1 MLMKEWNFGYR
12 RMSKFFIENNIKS
25 IRGYPL
31 TPSMC
36 WSIIKKKEMRDS
48 KFFSKNIVDI
58 KNVRVTYEDY
68 IPHIHGP
75 LV

>member
-1 MLMKEWNFGYR
+1 MIMREWGFQYR
-12 RMSKFFIENNIKS
+12 RISEFFIEHNITS
-25 IRGYPL
+25 IHGYPL
-31 TPSMC
+31 TPGMC

-58 KNVRVTYEDY
+58 DNVKVVFEDY

>member
-1 MLMKEWNFGYR
+1 MIMREWGFQYR
-12 RMSKFFIENNIKS
+12 RISEFFIEHNITS
-25 IRGYPL
+25 IHGYPL
-31 TPSMC
+31 TPGMC

-68 IPHIHGP
+68 IPHIHGS
-75 LV
+75 LG

>member
-1 MLMKEWNFGYR
+1 MIMREWGFQYR
-12 RMSKFFIENNIKS
+12 RISELFIEHNITS
-25 IRGYPL
+25 IHGYPL
-31 TPSMC
+31 TPGMC

>member
-31 TPSMC
+31 TPGMC
-36 WSIIKKKEMRDS
+36 WSIIKKKEIRDS
-48 KFFSKNIVDI
+48 KFFTKDIVNMNYV
-58 KNVRVTYEDY
+58 KVVLEDY

-75 LV
+75 LI